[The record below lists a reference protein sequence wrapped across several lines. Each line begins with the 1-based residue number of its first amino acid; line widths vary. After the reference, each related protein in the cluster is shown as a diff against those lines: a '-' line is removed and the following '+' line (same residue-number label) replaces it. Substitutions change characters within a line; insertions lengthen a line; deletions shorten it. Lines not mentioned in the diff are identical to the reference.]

1 MVERWN
7 IGFQKDISHFNF
19 IVNPVGGGTINP
31 TLHYPLRARFQP
43 VGLQAGFLLVE
54 LTARREGR
62 IYEPEA
68 GLSGLGFGDIFFKC
82 EDTGKLWKMK

>member
-1 MVERWN
+1 MERWN
-7 IGFQKDISHFNF
+7 AGPPQADQKDTIHFYF

-62 IYEPEA
+62 LYEPEA
-68 GLSGLGFGDIFFKC
+68 RTHYSAIKLHFVPTILS
-82 EDTGKLWKMK
+82 EP